1 MAVGGILYQGLLV
14 HADGRFVADLEM
26 GGGVVRALRM
36 ARSDAAGGAG
46 WRDLTGKL
54 VFPGP
59 VVLWRSGAPRAGY
72 GGLPA
77 TTVGVPVPSLAP
89 SATEPPPVDAV
100 PIPLLRGV
108 EPELEVL
115 PEAVFG
121 QGCAAFAVDDRI
133 LTEPGWDGDLV
144 RVTGHCG
151 ATLVVLSDDARVME
165 RSVGGL
171 PLPLDG
177 GRVALAPSGAAGMKA
192 ALATAQ
198 RSGEPGSGIAVAAP
212 SHLLLAEPTAAA
224 EWWPAV
230 RSGTVRMVS
239 IGAEEGAAD
248 RQFLARLW
256 QAGVAAGH
264 IALEELAALL
274 CWQPARLLG
283 LPAKGRL
290 HPGCDADLAV
300 LDPEAPAPR
309 DEQEGAQPGAAEGA
323 ADGTESGEATGR
335 RGAVVRVL
343 RGGEDAAARPGR
355 WIRATPVREP
365 L

>member
-1 MAVGGILYQGLLV
+1 MGGTLYQGLVV

-36 ARSDAAGGAG
+36 ARSDAAEGAG

-59 VVLWRSGAPRAGY
+59 VVLCRSGMPLAGR
-72 GGLPA
+72 GGFPA
-77 TTVGVPVPSLAP
+77 TTVGVPVASLAAP
-89 SATEPPPVDAV
+89 AARPGHAEPDADAAYAADAV
-100 PIPLLRGV
+100 PIPLLRGL

-133 LTEPGWDGDLV
+133 LTEPGWDDDLV

-171 PLPLDG
+171 PLRLDG
-177 GRVALAPSGAAGMKA
+177 GRVVLAPADAAGMRA
-192 ALATAQ
+192 ALATAL

-212 SHLLLAEPTAAA
+212 AHLLLAEPRAAA

-239 IGAEEGAAD
+239 LGAEEGAAD

-256 QAGVAAGH
+256 RAGVAPGH
-264 IALEELAALL
+264 ITLEELAALL

-300 LDPEAPAPR
+300 LDPEAPTTDRVEDGPLR
-309 DEQEGAQPGAAEGA
+309 GED
-323 ADGTESGEATGR
+323 ADAVGSE
-335 RGAVVRVL
+335 RGAVVRML
-343 RGGEDAAARPGR
+343 RRGKDAVDIPGR
-355 WIRATPVREP
+355 WVRATPVREP
-365 L
+365 M

>member
-1 MAVGGILYQGLLV
+1 MGGTLYQGLLV
-14 HADGRFVADLEM
+14 HTDGRFVADLEM

-59 VVLWRSGAPRAGY
+59 VVLWRFGVPQAGS

-89 SATEPPPVDAV
+89 PAAEPPTVDAV
-100 PIPLLRGV
+100 PIPLLRGL

-121 QGCAAFAVDDRI
+121 HGCAAFPVDDRI

-144 RVTGHCG
+144 RLTGHCG
-151 ATLVVLSDDARVME
+151 ATLVVLSDDARVMK

-177 GRVALAPSGAAGMKA
+177 GRVVLAPSDAAGMRA
-192 ALATAQ
+192 ALATAL
-198 RSGEPGSGIAVAAP
+198 RSGEPGSGIAVAVPA
-212 SHLLLAEPTAAA
+212 HLLLAEPRAAA
-224 EWWPAV
+224 EWWPVV
-230 RSGTVRMVS
+230 RSGTVRMASLGV
-239 IGAEEGAAD
+239 EEGAAD

-256 QAGVAAGH
+256 RAGVAAGH

-290 HPGCDADLAV
+290 HPGYDADLAV
-300 LDPEAPAPR
+300 LDQEAPLTG
-309 DEQEGAQPGAAEGA
+309 DQQEGAQPAAEEGA
-323 ADGTESGEATGR
+323 AGGTEDSEAAAR

-343 RGGEDAAARPGR
+343 RGGEDAAATPGR

>member
-1 MAVGGILYQGLLV
+1 MRRGGGGRIIAAVGVTLFQGLLV
-14 HADGRFVADLEM
+14 HADGRFVADVEM
-26 GGGVVRALRM
+26 DGGVVRTLRM

-59 VVLWRSGAPRAGY
+59 VLLWRSGTPRDGA
-72 GGLPA
+72 GGLSA
-77 TTVGVPVPSLAP
+77 TTVGVPVPGLAP
-89 SATEPPPVDAV
+89 LRTGPPVVDAV
-100 PIPLLRGV
+100 PIPLLDGLA
-108 EPELEVL
+108 PELEAL
-115 PEAVFG
+115 PDAVFG
-121 QGCAAFAVDDRI
+121 RGCATFAVDDRI
-133 LTEPGWDGDLV
+133 LTEPGWDSDLV

-151 ATLVVLSDDARVME
+151 ATLVVLSDDASTME

-177 GRVALAPSGAAGMKA
+177 GRVVLAPATAAGTRA
-192 ALATAQ
+192 ALAVAQ

-212 SHLLLAEPTAAA
+212 AHLLLTEDRAV
-224 EWWPAV
+224 EWWQAV
-230 RSGTVRMVS
+230 RAGTVRMVS
-239 IGAEEGAAD
+239 VAAD
-248 RQFLARLW
+248 DGEAGRQLLAGLW
-256 QAGVAAGH
+256 RAGVAAGN

-300 LDPEAPAPR
+300 LDPEAPA
-309 DEQEGAQPGAAEGA
+309 AACEEYGTAGLSNADA
-323 ADGTESGEATGR
+323 A
-335 RGAVVRVL
+335 RGAVVLML
-343 RGGEDAAARPGR
+343 RGGKEAAASPGR
-355 WIRATPVREP
+355 WVRATPVREP

>member
-1 MAVGGILYQGLLV
+1 MVGGTLYQGLLV
-14 HADGRFVADLEM
+14 HADGRFVADLET

-59 VVLWRSGAPRAGY
+59 VVLCRAGLPRAWP

-77 TTVGVPVPSLAP
+77 TTVAVPVASLAP
-89 SATEPPPVDAV
+89 PAGAPPVDAV
-100 PIPLLRGV
+100 PVPLLRGV
-108 EPELEVL
+108 AAELEVL
-115 PEAVFG
+115 PDAVFG
-121 QGCAAFAVDDRI
+121 RGCAAFAVDDRI
-133 LTEPGWDGDLV
+133 LGEAGFDGDLV

-151 ATLVVLSDDARVME
+151 ATLVVLSDDARTME

-177 GRVALAPSGAAGMKA
+177 GRVVLVPSNEAGMRA
-192 ALATAQ
+192 ALEVAL

-212 SHLLLAEPTAAA
+212 AHLLLAAPQAAA

-230 RSGTVRMVS
+230 RAGTIRMVS
-239 IGAEEGAAD
+239 IKAGEQTAH
-248 RQFLARLW
+248 RQLLAHLW
-256 QAGVAAGH
+256 RAGVAAGN

-300 LDPEAPAPR
+300 LDPEAPAH
-309 DEQEGAQPGAAEGA
+309 G
-323 ADGTESGEATGR
+323 SGEEGERGSGQTDDGVMAAGDAEAV
-335 RGAVVRVL
+335 RGAVVRML
-343 RGGEDAAARPGR
+343 RGGEDGAGKAGR
-355 WIRATPVREP
+355 WMRATPVRES

>member
-1 MAVGGILYQGLLV
+1 MGGTLYQGLLV
-14 HADGRFVADLEM
+14 HADGRFVADVEM
-26 GGGVVRALRM
+26 GAGVVRALRM
-36 ARSDAAGGAG
+36 ARSEAAGGAG

-59 VVLWRSGAPRAGY
+59 VVLCRSDAPPAWL
-72 GGLPA
+72 GGPPA
-77 TTVGVPVPSLAP
+77 TTVAVPVASLGPPAGQ
-89 SATEPPPVDAV
+89 PPPVDAV
-100 PIPLLRGV
+100 PVPLLRGV
-108 EPELEVL
+108 VSELEVL
-115 PEAVFG
+115 PDAVFG
-121 QGCAAFAVDDRI
+121 RGCAAFAVDDRI
-133 LTEPGWDGDLV
+133 LSEADFDGDLV

-151 ATLVVLSDDARVME
+151 ATLVVLSDDARTME

-177 GRVALAPSGAAGMKA
+177 GRVVVAPSDAAGMRA
-192 ALATAQ
+192 ALDVAL

-212 SHLLLAEPTAAA
+212 AHLLLAEPQAAA

-230 RSGTVRMVS
+230 RAGMIRMVS
-239 IGAEEGAAD
+239 VAAGARTAD
-248 RQFLARLW
+248 REFLARLW
-256 QAGVAAGH
+256 RAGVAAGTMT
-264 IALEELAALL
+264 LEELAALL

-300 LDPEAPAPR
+300 LDPEAPAHGSA
-309 DEQEGAQPGAAEGA
+309 EEGERRARPAVGGGAAAGYA
-323 ADGTESGEATGR
+323 EAV
-335 RGAVVRVL
+335 RGAVVCVL
-343 RGGEDAAARPGR
+343 RGGEDGAATAGR

>member
-1 MAVGGILYQGLLV
+1 MV
-14 HADGRFVADLEM
+14 HADGRFVADVEM

-36 ARSDAAGGAG
+36 ARSVAAEAAG

-59 VVLWRSGAPRAGY
+59 VVLCRDSAPRAWVPGHA
-72 GGLPA
+72 A
-77 TTVGVPVPSLAP
+77 TTVGVVLRGLSAP
-89 SATEPPPVDAV
+89 GMEPPPVDAA

-108 EPELEVL
+108 APELEVL

-121 QGCAAFAVDDRI
+121 QGCAAFAVDDGI
-133 LTEPGWDGDLV
+133 LAEPGWDGDLV

-151 ATLVVLSDDARVME
+151 ATLVVLSDDARTME

-177 GRVALAPSGAAGMKA
+177 GRVVLSPSGAAGMRA
-192 ALATAQ
+192 ALDTAL
-198 RSGEPGSGIAVAAP
+198 RSGEPGNGIAVAAP
-212 SHLLLAEPTAAA
+212 AHLLLAEPRAAA

-230 RSGTVRMVS
+230 RAGTVRMVS
-239 IGAEEGAAD
+239 VGADDGAAD
-248 RQFLARLW
+248 RQLLARLW
-256 QAGVAAGH
+256 RTGVAAGN

-300 LDPEAPAPR
+300 LDPEATAPESEKEGEYGQDR
-309 DEQEGAQPGAAEGA
+309 DDSGGASRGDAE
-323 ADGTESGEATGR
+323 AD
-335 RGAVVRVL
+335 RGAVIRML
-343 RGGEDAAARPGR
+343 RAGEDAPVNAGR

>member
-1 MAVGGILYQGLLV
+1 MLSTFDSETRPIRQTPSAYDRPLRGDPGGAQRRCARHG
-14 HADGRFVADLEM
+14 AQRRRVAAAARRRP
-26 GGGVVRALRM
+26 GGAGPA
-36 ARSDAAGGAG
+36 DAAGM
-46 WRDLTGKL
+46 
-54 VFPGP
+54 
-59 VVLWRSGAPRAGY
+59 
-72 GGLPA
+72 
-77 TTVGVPVPSLAP
+77 
-89 SATEPPPVDAV
+89 
-100 PIPLLRGV
+100 
-108 EPELEVL
+108 
-115 PEAVFG
+115 
-121 QGCAAFAVDDRI
+121 Q
-133 LTEPGWDGDLV
+133 
-144 RVTGHCG
+144 
-151 ATLVVLSDDARVME
+151 
-165 RSVGGL
+165 
-171 PLPLDG
+171 
-177 GRVALAPSGAAGMKA
+177 A
-192 ALATAQ
+192 ALATAL
-198 RSGEPGSGIAVAAP
+198 RSGEPGSGIAVAVPA
-212 SHLLLAEPTAAA
+212 HLLLAGPRAAA
-224 EWWPAV
+224 EWWPAL

-239 IGAEEGAAD
+239 IGAEEGALD
-248 RQFLARLW
+248 GQLLAHLW